1 MTLVQKTDANPFVAL
16 ALLYSLHVALEFHG
30 VELALQKLQGGMD
43 VVIAGDN
50 DYYSHRIDGK
60 APTFE
65 QLSAL
70 PPFSPHSSTLGDVH
84 KTGLGSS
91 AAMTTSLVAA
101 LLLHLEVAKLDT
113 SSSESTITT
122 ESLVLIHNVAQLA
135 HCAAQGKVG
144 SGFDVSASVW
154 GSQLY
159 RRFDPALIKDVMR
172 TETGHRICT
181 PDQSRPALRSS
192 LSLLPVLGS
201 SNPLWI
207 PVAPADSTPTAVEG
221 LQSLLK
227 SPQTSSSRP
236 SPLLLPP
243 GVRMCLADVD
253 TGSNTRTL
261 VGKVSDWRAKDR
273 VWADQLYKIIAA
285 SNQSVADGLL
295 HLHLMYAMNQSA
307 YIDAVTT
314 LATMPSS
321 EWDAHC
327 QANPNDTLQAFIQVR
342 NSMRSVRAGMREL
355 GTRSGAPVEPPE
367 MTRLLDTTIQQAHGL
382 IGGGVPGAGGYDAL
396 FLLFLDPTVFH
407 TSSPAPS
414 RAPAEVCAIWQA
426 YTELSVGPLLC
437 GADEPARRVTPSGN
451 TASSSEAMMH
461 VAHALAQAPAGLR
474 VPSPASVRGLQ
485 PFIDLLA

>member
-1 MTLVQKTDANPFVAL
+1 MRSSMALSASIQGVPSPRTAPFLSRPHVPLSMVTTVSAPGKVLIAGGYLVLDPAYTGLVLATNARFYTSISSFSLSGVSPQVRVRSPQFQQAEWIYDVHVTAMDRPENTAEAMTLVQKTDANPFVAL

-181 PDQSRPALRSS
+181 PDQSRPALVRILASHISALLFHFYRSWA
-192 LSLLPVLGS
+192 PPIRYGYPWHQRIPPPQPWRACRAC
-201 SNPLWI
+201 SNPHRRRP
-207 PVAPADSTPTAVEG
+207 PVPRLCFYHRGFACAWPMSIQA
-221 LQSLLK
+221 
-227 SPQTSSSRP
+227 
-236 SPLLLPP
+236 
-243 GVRMCLADVD
+243 
-253 TGSNTRTL
+253 RTL
-261 VGKVSDWRAKDR
+261 EPW
-273 VWADQLYKIIAA
+273 
-285 SNQSVADGLL
+285 
-295 HLHLMYAMNQSA
+295 
-307 YIDAVTT
+307 
-314 LATMPSS
+314 LA
-321 EWDAHC
+321 
-327 QANPNDTLQAFIQVR
+327 R
-342 NSMRSVRAGMREL
+342 
-355 GTRSGAPVEPPE
+355 
-367 MTRLLDTTIQQAHGL
+367 
-382 IGGGVPGAGGYDAL
+382 
-396 FLLFLDPTVFH
+396 
-407 TSSPAPS
+407 
-414 RAPAEVCAIWQA
+414 
-426 YTELSVGPLLC
+426 
-437 GADEPARRVTPSGN
+437 
-451 TASSSEAMMH
+451 
-461 VAHALAQAPAGLR
+461 
-474 VPSPASVRGLQ
+474 
-485 PFIDLLA
+485 